1 MEIIYTIEDRL
12 DPDEFLTVLAESTL
26 AERRPVEDRARIQK
40 MCDNADLVITA
51 RHDGKLVG
59 VARCLTDFTYC
70 TYLSDLAVS
79 EAYQRS
85 GIGMELLR
93 RVKEAVPDA
102 LLLLLAAPKAMDYY
116 PRIGMTRHEGAFI
129 LKDVKDLKLKKHT

>member
-1 MEIIYTIEDRL
+1 MKIIYTIEDRL
-12 DPDEFLTVLAESTL
+12 DPDEFLMVLAESTL

-40 MCDNADLVITA
+40 MCDKADLVITA

-85 GIGMELLR
+85 GIGKELVR
-93 RVKEAVPDA
+93 QVKEAVPDA
-102 LLLLLAAPKAMDYY
+102 LLLLLAAPKAMEYY

-129 LKDVKDLKLKKHT
+129 LKDAKDLKL